1 MIFQFSGS
9 QDSPVVLSVLDD
21 VKRIK
26 VNNKKE
32 NGAVVQQPTNLYPHL
47 SDIETDNSNTQEEY
61 SDCGGSR
68 CGHYTLECIFFFLC
82 IWTLWSSVWLK
93 IETFDKQLR
102 PYLHSLLWNK
112 KKDNSAA
119 ILSKCSKWR
128 TILERIYVINMNLD
142 L

>member
-1 MIFQFSGS
+1 M
-9 QDSPVVLSVLDD
+9 VLSVLDD

-82 IWTLWSSVWLK
+82 I
-93 IETFDKQLR
+93 
-102 PYLHSLLWNK
+102 
-112 KKDNSAA
+112 
-119 ILSKCSKWR
+119 
-128 TILERIYVINMNLD
+128 
-142 L
+142 